1 MTYLELTKH
10 FGKELSDPDFQEFL
24 KNISCDPAT
33 YDASESD
40 YIKTADE
47 KLEIGF
53 RNDTARYEDDE
64 RTIFNQGNPVFA
76 HFNLYPGSEKL
87 VDPIAFDLGFS
98 DNRKVVRE
106 KAGEPAKVVDFEDKF
121 SNKHY
126 MIDHFKS
133 GDLAVSIDYQASDE
147 SIEFIQ
153 IRDNTQ
159 AKEHYKL

>member
-1 MTYLELTKH
+1 MTYLELTKY
-10 FGKELSDPDFQEFL
+10 FGTELSDPDFQEFL
-24 KNISCDPAT
+24 KSISCNPAA

-53 RNDTARYEDDE
+53 RNDDARYEDDE

-76 HFNLYPGSEKL
+76 HFNIYPGSEKL
-87 VDPIAFDLGFS
+87 VNPIAFDLSFNDS
-98 DNRKVVRE
+98 RQVVRE
-106 KAGEPAKVVDFEDKF
+106 KAGEPVKVVDFEHA
-121 SNKHY
+121 NKHY
-126 MIDHFKS
+126 MIDHFKLEN
-133 GDLAVSIDYQASDE
+133 LAVSVDYHASDE

-153 IRDNTQ
+153 IRDNNQ